1 MLSKYDD
8 YPIHQTD
15 RGLAEIASHDP
26 NWEEAVYFNIH
37 DRAGEF
43 SAVCGLDVFPNAQ
56 YVAAWLTV
64 LHDGEHSSCMFAG
77 PLGNWREELRAGTLS
92 FAIVEPMREWHLELA
107 DQANGIRAEL
117 DFCARCP
124 AYHFRPIRHESAG
137 EVVFSQS
144 YYNQAGLYHG
154 NFAVGDRVFTDLWGL
169 RARRWGV
176 LAPGSIPFY
185 NWVSIE
191 LPKRCITAWQLE
203 TPDGGILYCDGA
215 IVTERGE
222 VAPITRLEHDWTL
235 LPGARHPA
243 RARLDLTTASGE
255 STRIECRELG
265 SHFIGAPP
273 GCWSDS
279 DPAAIAAAAHGALS
293 IEEYCEFVIGKERG
307 IGILDV
313 VSRPGYRR
321 YGLAPVDV

>member
-15 RGLAEIASHDP
+15 RGLEEIASQDP
-26 NWEEAVYFNIH
+26 NWEEAIYFNIH

-56 YVAAWLTV
+56 YVAGWLTV
-64 LHDGEHSSCMFAG
+64 VHGGEHSSCMFAG
-77 PLGNWREELRAGTLS
+77 PLGNWREELRAGTLF
-92 FAIVEPMREWHLELA
+92 FAIVDPMREWRLELA
-107 DQANGIRAEL
+107 DEANGIRGAL
-117 DFCARCP
+117 DFRARCP

-154 NFAVGDRVFTDLWGL
+154 SFAIGDRVFTDLWGL

-176 LAPGSIPFY
+176 LSAGSLPFY

-191 LPKRCITAWQLE
+191 LPDRCITAWQFE
-203 TPDGGILYCDGA
+203 TPDGEILYCDGA
-215 IVTERGE
+215 IVKEQGDIL
-222 VAPITRLEHDWTL
+222 PITRINHDWTL
-235 LPGARHPA
+235 PPGARHPS
-243 RARLDLTTASGE
+243 RARLELISAAGE
-255 STRIECRELG
+255 SAYVECRELG
-265 SHFIGAPP
+265 SHFIGASP
-273 GCWSDS
+273 GRWLQS
-279 DPAAIAAAAHGALS
+279 DPAALASAARDALS
-293 IEEYCEFVIGKERG
+293 IEEYCDFMIGNERG

-313 VSRPGYRR
+313 VSRHGYRR
-321 YGLAPVDV
+321 YGLSPLGA